1 MNALLCL
8 FAACGILLVV
18 GSFQAPKGFR
28 LKFPERRIRHNRIPV
43 EAWPDAVDNVASAIR
58 AGLSLPQAVCELSN
72 SSSPELAKEFDIVAR
87 DYLSSG
93 NFVQA
98 LSGLRTRNPESIVE
112 KFVNAMTIAYEVGG
126 SDLGVMLR
134 ALSEVI
140 RDDVKLRG
148 EVQARQSWTV
158 NGARLAVGAPWV
170 TVLLLSSRSDAA
182 RVYQSPAGFR
192 ILGLCAV
199 VSVLAYFVM
208 QRIGRLPEGSF

>member
-8 FAACGILLVV
+8 FVACGILLVI
-18 GSFQAPKGFR
+18 GSFQAPMGFQ
-28 LKFPERRIRHNRIPV
+28 LTIPERRIPRSRIPV
-43 EAWPDAVDNVASAIR
+43 EAWPDAVDDVASAIR

-72 SSSPELAKEFDIVAR
+72 SSSVELAKEFENVSRA
-87 DYLSSG
+87 YLSSG

-98 LSGLRTRNPESIVE
+98 LSGLRTRNSESIVE
-112 KFVNAMTIAYEVGG
+112 KFVNAITIAYEVGG

-182 RVYQSPAGFR
+182 RVYQSSAGFR

-208 QRIGRLPEGSF
+208 QRIGRLPEGSY